1 VGYTA
6 HQRERKGCDEHECIS
21 TLRHMT
27 IEPAIHFRLDLRSG
41 VAPYRQ
47 LVEQVLRAV
56 ESGRLRGGD
65 QLPSVRD
72 VVGQITINPNT
83 VHRAYRELEHLG
95 LVEGRSG
102 LGTFVYEHVTAGDSL
117 SELRAGL
124 QRWIRDARDRGISDA
139 TLQAMWRDAI
149 AAREASR

>member
-1 VGYTA
+1 
-6 HQRERKGCDEHECIS
+6 
-21 TLRHMT
+21 M
-27 IEPAIHFRLDLRSG
+27 
-41 VAPYRQ
+41 
-47 LVEQVLRAV
+47 
-56 ESGRLRGGD
+56 
-65 QLPSVRD
+65 
-72 VVGQITINPNT
+72 
-83 VHRAYRELEHLG
+83 HRAYRELEHLG

>member
-1 VGYTA
+1 
-6 HQRERKGCDEHECIS
+6 
-21 TLRHMT
+21 MF
-27 IEPAIHFRLDLRSG
+27 FRLDIRSG

-47 LVEQVLRAV
+47 LVVQVLAAV
-56 ESGRLRGGD
+56 EEGRLRPGD
-65 QLPSVRD
+65 QLPSVRE

-102 LGTFVYEHVTAGDSL
+102 LGTFVCAHVRPGDDL

-124 QRWIRDARDRGISDA
+124 QRWIREARDRGITDAKLELLWRSALKHREVNSD
-139 TLQAMWRDAI
+139 
-149 AAREASR
+149 